1 MKIALVNPKTDV
13 FEMRMLYERHE
24 NIALGSIAS
33 NLESHGY
40 SAEIFD
46 LRVDD
51 LSPCEIAKFIVTR
64 NYQIVAFSINFA
76 TFPSAINICRE
87 IKFLNK
93 DIVVIV
99 GGEHVSYQDKKIL
112 GFYGHYIDFVIRG
125 ESEDTFVDLLKY
137 LDNNN
142 SNGCSVHGIS
152 YIDKRKNIFIRN
164 DNRKPIENLDALP
177 FANRTISKKAIKKGK
192 SIEIGILA
200 QRGCPFPCSFCNGNR
215 FLSNEYPMIIRR
227 RSPANVVDEMELLHQ
242 IIYKNRSFLRF
253 YDATFIT
260 RDSKNRQWIE
270 TFCGEIERRNL
281 KIPFDVFIRAN
292 SFNLNESNDISLISR
307 LKSIGMISTYIG
319 LESGSDSTLEKY
331 NKKVDVNE
339 SKTMFNFFKSIG
351 INGSTNGCMTFQQ
364 ESTIIDI
371 IKTVE
376 FLYEIRLCSFWNCLT
391 RAETLPGI
399 KLNIINRKRETP
411 WDVYNYSFCDKH
423 VDKLYSIL
431 DQINKSF
438 PSVRIED
445 RLIRLIS
452 GRTKSHFFAAGRD
465 I

>member
-1 MKIALVNPKTDV
+1 
-13 FEMRMLYERHE
+13 ML
-24 NIALGSIAS
+24 
-33 NLESHGY
+33 
-40 SAEIFD
+40 
-46 LRVDD
+46 
-51 LSPCEIAKFIVTR
+51 
-64 NYQIVAFSINFA
+64 
-76 TFPSAINICRE
+76 
-87 IKFLNK
+87 
-93 DIVVIV
+93 
-99 GGEHVSYQDKKIL
+99 SYQDKEIL
-112 GFYGHYIDFVIRG
+112 GFYGHFIDFVIRG
-125 ESEDTFVDLLKY
+125 ESEDTFVHLVKY

-142 SNGCSVHGIS
+142 SKGCSVHGIS
-152 YIDKRKNIFIRN
+152 YIDKKENIFIRN
-164 DNRKPIENLDALP
+164 DNRKPIENLDDLP
-177 FANRTISKKAIKKGK
+177 FPNRTISKRAIKKGK

-227 RSPANVVDEMELLHQ
+227 RSPRNVVDEMEFLHPL
-242 IIYKNRSFLRF
+242 IYKNRSLLRF

-260 RDSKNRQWIE
+260 RDSKNRAWIE
-270 TFCGEIERRNL
+270 NFCSEIESRNL

-307 LKSIGMISTYIG
+307 LKSTGLISTYIG

-364 ESTIIDI
+364 ESTIVDI
-371 IKTVE
+371 IKTVD
-376 FLYEIRLCSFWNCLT
+376 FLYEIGLCSFWNCLT

-399 KLNIINRKRETP
+399 RLNIIKRKRETP
-411 WDVYNYSFCDKH
+411 WDVYNYSFCDKQ

-431 DQINKSF
+431 NQINKSF

-445 RLIRLIS
+445 RLIRSIRDRIKIEMFWDEHDIDWLELNSDLELIVKKLQS
-452 GRTKSHFFAAGRD
+452 ITHDFIID
-465 I
+465 ISNNIDSISMSQIDEKIIGFIKKYDHYLMQITQTFSWILDLQPITNTENGEYEKCN